1 MMKRVLIALLL
12 VLTTGQMMA
21 QIRLPERPNRPR
33 YVDHSETTSGFWCA
47 AEANVGSSILFKDG
61 VKDAQRAGISFIG
74 GYMVNE
80 FLKLGVGIG
89 GNYYFANNDELR
101 STSIE
106 YTMPIY
112 LDVRGNMTSQESRNF
127 LPYWSIDIGG
137 AVRDGFFFSPTI
149 GMKFGEIRD
158 SWLIGISYNLQ
169 QIKNWTDKD
178 LLIPNGRPTHG
189 KTTPETVSFVS
200 IKVGYEF

>member
-1 MMKRVLIALLL
+1 MKRVLIALLL

-47 AEANVGSSILFKDG
+47 VEANVGSSILFKDG
-61 VKDAQRAGISFIG
+61 VDDAQRAGLSFIG

-80 FLKLGVGIG
+80 YLKIGLGLG
-89 GNYYFANNDELR
+89 GYNYYKNNEQLR

-106 YTMPIY
+106 WTMPIY
-112 LDVRGNMTSQESRNF
+112 LDLRGNMTSQESRNF
-127 LPYWSIDIGG
+127 LPYWSVDIGG
-137 AVRDGFFFSPTI
+137 AVRDGFFFSPTV

-169 QIKNWTDKD
+169 QIKNWTVLDVNAHRT
-178 LLIPNGRPTHG
+178 PHG